1 MEVVIHKAVYVMGAS
16 HALMDKVRRTANS
29 WADGDENICMTFE
42 EALEVDELKA
52 LLEPIRDGG
61 DVILSV

>member
-1 MEVVIHKAVYVMGAS
+1 MKVAVHKTVYVMGAPC
-16 HALMDKVRRTANS
+16 ALMDKVRSTANP

-52 LLEPIRDGG
+52 LLEPIQDGG
-61 DVILSV
+61 DVILSL